1 MRKYFSLLFFLIL
14 IPILTTLAAD
24 LYILPSSKDLN
35 VGDNLNITVYVDS
48 LDQAMNAVSF
58 KISYPEDLLKFV
70 SLSKTGTIINLWV
83 QEPKG
88 GNGEVSAEGVVL
100 NPGFAGT
107 RGKIL
112 NITFKALNSGKA
124 DISFVSGAVLANDGF
139 GTNILKNMKGGSYN
153 IRKIS
158 IEKPSISYLST
169 PKITSPTH
177 PDQEKWYNNN
187 DPVFEWEL
195 PEGVVEVRLSYSEK
209 PKALPIY
216 RYSPPISQKK
226 LENVKDGAYY
236 FNVQFIGKGVKSD
249 IARYKFNIDTKK
261 PNLEEFLL
269 VFTNHNSIKL
279 NIKAKDELSGIE
291 KIEAYLDNNLILST
305 SSDSLE
311 IEANNLQPG
320 THILRAEIS
329 DKAGNLTT
337 KEETLNVPTPEK
349 KIEKEVIVQKDYT
362 LYYILL
368 FILMLLIIIILFI
381 YILKHRMEDIHKEIK
396 KGKSINQK
404 EVLKIDLSNLLKN
417 LRSNIQELDKN
428 VSSAEEDTKKALYQE
443 AKNILEEAEKKI
455 EEKLKELE

>member
-1 MRKYFSLLFFLIL
+1 VF
-14 IPILTTLAAD
+14 IPIFTTFAAN

-35 VGDNLNITVYVDS
+35 VGDKLDVSVYVDS
-48 LDQAMNAVSF
+48 IDQAMNAVSF

-88 GNGEVSAEGVVL
+88 GNGEFLAEGIVL
-100 NPGFAGT
+100 NPGFTGS

-112 NITFKALNSGKA
+112 NITFKALSSGKA
-124 DISFVSGAVLANDGF
+124 DLSFVSGAVLANDGL
-139 GTNILKNMKGGSYN
+139 GTNILKNMKGANYV
-153 IRKIS
+153 IKERIIKE
-158 IEKPSISYLST
+158 EKVIKKEVVEQPTLPYLPT
-169 PKITSPTH
+169 PKIFSPTH

-187 DPVFEWEL
+187 NPDFKWEL
-195 PEGVVEVRLSYSEK
+195 PEGVTEVKLSYSEK
-209 PKALPIY
+209 PKELPNY

-226 LENVKDGAYY
+226 LENIKDGTYY
-236 FNVQFIGKGVKSD
+236 FNVQFKGKGVKSE
-249 IARYKFNIDTKK
+249 IARYKFNIDTKE
-261 PNLEEFLL
+261 PTLEEFFL
-269 VFTNHNSIKL
+269 VFTNHNSLKSR
-279 NIKAKDELSGIE
+279 IKAKDELSGIE
-291 KIEAYLDNNLILST
+291 KIETYLDNKLISAT
-305 SSDSLE
+305 SSDSFE
-311 IEANNLQPG
+311 IEINNLQPG
-320 THILRAEIS
+320 NHIFKAEIF
-329 DKAGNLTT
+329 DKAGNLTK
-337 KEETLNVPTPEK
+337 KEETINVPTPEK

-381 YILKHRMEDIHKEIK
+381 YILKHRVEDIHKEIK

-417 LRSNIQELDKN
+417 LRSNIEELDKN
-428 VSSAEEDTKKALYQE
+428 VSSAEEDAKKDLYQE

>member
-14 IPILTTLAAD
+14 IPILTILAAD

-35 VGDNLNITVYVDS
+35 VGDNLNVTVYVDS
-48 LDQAMNAVSF
+48 LDQAINAVSF
-58 KISYPEDLLKFV
+58 KISYPEDLLRFV
-70 SLSKTGTIINLWV
+70 SLSKAGTIINLWV

-88 GNGEVSAEGVVL
+88 GNGEVFAEGIVL

-124 DISFVSGAVLANDGF
+124 DINFVSGAVLANDGF

-153 IRKIS
+153 IRKAS
-158 IEKPSISYLST
+158 IEKPSISYLTT

-177 PDQEKWYNNN
+177 LDQEKWYNNN
-187 DPVFEWEL
+187 NPVFEWEL
-195 PEGVVEVRLSYSEK
+195 PEGVVEVRLSYSDK
-209 PKALPIY
+209 PKAQPIY

-226 LENVKDGAYY
+226 LENVKDGTYY
-236 FNVQFIGKGVKSD
+236 FNVQFIGKGIKSE
-249 IARYKFNIDTKK
+249 IARYKFNIDTKE
-261 PNLEEFLL
+261 PTLEEFLL
-269 VFTNHNSIKL
+269 VFVNHNSFKSK
-279 NIKAKDELSGIE
+279 IKAKDELSGIE
-291 KIEAYLDNNLILST
+291 KIEIYLDNNLILAT
-305 SSDSLE
+305 SSDSSE
-311 IEANNLQPG
+311 IEVNNLKPG

-329 DKAGNLTT
+329 DKAGNLTA
-337 KEETLNVPTPEK
+337 KEEAINVPTPEK

-404 EVLKIDLSNLLKN
+404 EVLKINLSNLLKN
-417 LRSNIQELDKN
+417 LRSNIEELDKN
-428 VSSAEEDTKKALYQE
+428 VSSAEEDTKKELYQE
-443 AKNILEEAEKKI
+443 ARNILEEAEKKI